1 MIDLTGANWRK
12 SSRSNGD
19 GNACVEVADLVRAVA
34 VRDSKNPQGPSL
46 AFGRRNWNAFA
57 DQVKVGRFDL

>member
-12 SSRSNGD
+12 SSRSSGA

-34 VRDSKNPQGPSL
+34 VRDSKNPDGPSL
-46 AFGRRNWNAFA
+46 AFRRRNWATFA
-57 DQVKVGRFDL
+57 SQAKAGRFDL